1 MTVKNRSPRPRLN
14 GASARMSSSLPE
26 SVLSNSSFHAALS
39 GCAQTRMSQGSTFRY
54 ISSLFRLTA
63 SQPKQT
69 YSSALTRTW
78 EWMHAKYTLSATK
91 RLRVSETV
99 TLGEKRFVA
108 ILSVEG
114 REFLIGGGPSGV
126 SLLAN
131 LGPASESEE
140 KVLRA
145 FGADEGAK

>member
-1 MTVKNRSPRPRLN
+1 MTVKNRSPRACLN
-14 GASARMSSSLPE
+14 GASARMSSSVPE
-26 SVLSNSSFHAALS
+26 SVLSDSSFHAALS
-39 GCAQTRMSQGSTFRY
+39 GCAHTQMSQGSFFRY
-54 ISSLFRLTA
+54 ISSFFRLTT

-69 YSSALTRTW
+69 YSNALTRTW
-78 EWMHAKYTLSATK
+78 EWMHAKYTLTATR

-108 ILSVEG
+108 IVSVEG
-114 REFLIGGGPSGV
+114 REFLIGGGSSGV

-131 LGPASESEE
+131 LGFPSASEE

-145 FGADEGAK
+145 SAVDEGSK